1 MEGLGISLAQVH
13 KRVGKFVTSVLSRPK
28 RADRWILWLWKS
40 EENVLVL
47 WFIHIWKTELL
58 QQLKWISSSRLVYV
72 KGVPFVFRRYTNRV
86 SFLSENGTE
95 KTKRRS
101 LPFWTLLS
109 NPPPPHTH
117 THTHILTLPG
127 ERIQKPAEIVL
138 NIVKH
143 SFQARSLKR

>member
-13 KRVGKFVTSVLSRPK
+13 KRVGKFVISVLSRPK

-95 KTKRRS
+95 KIKRRS

-109 NPPPPHTH
+109 NPPGFPAHTH
-117 THTHILTLPG
+117 THTYSHYQGKEYKNRQRLYLISWSTLFRQ
-127 ERIQKPAEIVL
+127 EA
-138 NIVKH
+138 
-143 SFQARSLKR
+143 